1 MLIVGAVAG
10 VLASVLVVVPSGGVG
25 AAGGVSAPSGLS
37 AVSVEGGVLLSWD
50 APESG
55 ASEVSGYRVFR
66 RLPES
71 GERRLSVLVS
81 DTGSSETSFLDVSAV
96 VEGELFVY
104 RVAALFDGVVG
115 EGSVRARVRYE
126 APEPELEPVLRAVE
140 PEPEV
145 EADADVVV
153 LSGVLSVGSQ
163 GGVSPAMSGFSS
175 WARAGSLSPRSFTVD
190 GSAVRV
196 LVLVEHAGGVFLATD
211 QAMGSDFVLDVGGLE
226 FVGSESLV
234 PALPVR
240 GAYWWPSGG
249 LSWSDGDTVDV
260 ELRVAADAVPIGV
273 RAAAPLWAYF
283 DRVPDTHDGTDA
295 FSVRLRFGED
305 VDTDAAALRD
315 SIVVA
320 AGGTV
325 TAVEPAAGS
334 TRNWTVTIQPDGDSD
349 VTISVGGAL
358 GCADLAAVC
367 TADGRTL
374 PAGIEVTVAG
384 PSAAVSLDAL
394 SLDGALLD
402 QAFDPEVTLYTAQAD
417 VGISQVTVA
426 GVARDAAASV
436 DILPADADPNA
447 AGHQIAVTEGA
458 QTAVA
463 VTVTAADRNSE
474 RRYWVVVDGPPEAG
488 GNDVQEVPGL
498 TGLVLDG
505 LASFGFTPAQRRYE
519 AVKAAGVSM
528 VTVIASSDD
537 SDATVEVLVV
547 RSDDSP
553 LVIDTNDADPNTAG
567 HQVALSEAGE
577 TLLLVLVTSADAKR
591 QDIYLVLVRQPA
603 LQPPAAPG
611 APVTKNTVAPGLL
624 RSTPGVALRDTAV
637 PTLTALSLDGITLS
651 PQFAAA
657 TTDYTAT
664 VDADTAQVTVTAT
677 PAGDATVMFTPA
689 DADLNSAGWQV
700 ALPAADAGGAP
711 TQTNIAAIVVSGDTM
726 AVNSYLITVTRQAP
740 PADDASLN
748 SLALDGVALSP
759 AFDPATHS
767 YTAEVGSDVDQVT
780 LDLAAAAGATVTV
793 VPADDDPNTAGWQI
807 PLADVQPGG
816 QPSTTMVAIIVTA
829 ADTNTRQT
837 YTVTVT
843 RQAPSAPS
851 PITAVLPEGCVLET
865 LNAKDDGTFR
875 KSGVWRP
882 ECQSIF
888 EYRTN
893 SDDPVAATG
902 NARFYRLDV
911 LGQGRVTIE
920 VESDTSRHILLRSAD
935 GTLVKHTTYLIVPPS
950 DDSCVAL
957 FGVSCSG
964 NPVLNATLPTGSYI
978 VETVQHYRDGRQRRS
993 TVTVEGPNIYS
1004 VTPRLAA
1011 LSVDGTSVAGF
1022 DYNTFVYELARQ
1034 SATVTVAAEA
1044 TAAPPSSAAH
1054 SVLIEPA
1061 DADADTAGHQ
1071 VELAEYGLTEVTVT
1085 VTDGDGVGSNRYV
1098 VAFSG
1103 DHQATTSTSGS
1114 INVGGSVR
1122 ARVDSNGDRDWF
1134 AVDLVADS
1142 TYRID
1147 LKGKSSASGSLVDP
1161 HMFGVRLADGTLVAG
1176 TDDDNSGDGKN
1187 SALWFVASVTGTHFV
1202 DVGADGSGTGIYEL
1216 SVSGLADDFA
1226 ASTATVG
1233 AVAVDGTVVSGAVEF
1248 LGDRDWLAATLEAG
1262 RTYLFQ
1268 LRGSPSGVGTL
1279 ADPHLFGVHDDAGVL
1294 VAGTS
1299 DADSGAGAEA
1309 ESVFAPTVDGEYF
1322 VAAGAGGNG
1331 TGSYELSVFDV
1342 ADGFPGDLAQ
1352 DSSTS
1357 GAVAVGGSTNGAVEF
1372 EGDVDWFAV
1381 SLEAGAE
1388 YLVSVSRRG
1397 NGGGSLAD
1405 PRLVGIYGDD
1415 EVLIAGTSDDG
1426 AGVGSSSAVLF
1437 AADSTGTYYV
1447 AAGAA
1452 GDALGTYAVTL
1463 GAGFAESVSEPSGG
1477 DVSAGVSTA
1486 GRLVSGGEV
1495 TGAVA
1500 SPGTDVDWFA
1510 VYMEAGEWYRI
1521 YANAQRSAVS
1531 WLVRIP
1537 GIHDRD
1543 GQKVPGSGA
1552 AAGFW
1557 NESLEFFSPPYT
1569 GLYFVAVD
1577 TYWGSSGYAS
1587 SPYTL
1592 SFKKISDVRSADTTT
1607 TGRVRVNGSV
1617 RGRVDY
1623 PTDRDWYRVNLA
1635 AGKVYTFEL
1644 VGVTGDYGVY
1654 TTYGTLEDPV
1664 LHGVYDAD
1672 GVLADGE
1679 ILREWHSTDI
1689 HDGGER
1695 VYFVPEVS
1703 GAFYISAGTF
1713 PGSGYFDDTGTYTL
1727 RVNRMPDDHPADTS
1741 TTGSVTVGDK
1751 AGGNVQFPD
1760 DVDWFAVELEADKS
1774 YWVRA
1779 KGWRSGHGTLRSTKI
1794 NGVYDSGGVLIAG
1807 TTSDGGG
1814 VGDFNATLVFTPEAA
1829 GTYYVSVSQH
1839 GWSWGDGWAGGT
1851 YKLFVDDVTD
1861 GIPDDCGEDAAS
1873 ACALGVPG
1881 GKRGNLE
1888 VDGDS
1893 DWFAVELSAG
1903 KSYKFDSDGVSFSFG
1918 PVTGVTLYSPR
1929 ILGVYDGDGIKLRGT
1944 SGNPVQFT
1952 PLVSGTYYVEAG
1964 ANTRDSNGVGTYWLS
1979 VRKTGSVPEPVDD
1992 YPADDSTYGSLRAGG
2007 AATGVIDFR
2016 GDKDWFK
2023 AFLVADAVYTITLE
2037 GAGTDPLDD
2046 ARVGGVYDIDG
2057 TLLSADADYTGSVDV
2072 DSVMTFTATSSG
2084 LHFIEAAGH
2093 VDANGWSTGSYRMTL
2108 DIDLEAGTPLTLGE
2122 SAAGEF
2128 TVADTESHLYSVELE
2143 AGEDYWIQADPGSL
2157 DHPYLARVY
2166 DQDGVAVYDHSGEPS
2181 ELAAR
2186 LRRITASKDGIY
2198 FVVVAATTSL
2208 TDADDDG
2215 IGTYRITVSDLSD
2228 TALTAVAGQAG
2239 VSALTVG
2246 VLQRSSIDAYQET
2259 DRYRVYLEGGV
2270 EYRIDMEGDWTGY
2283 RDANGDWVAT
2293 ATLYNPIIEAVYH
2306 EDDTA
2311 ADLIVGSGHH
2321 DAGIGQNSQVAFTPA
2336 ADGFYLIDAA
2346 AEHAWTGTYVLT
2358 VVDANGWSADTNR
2371 LTQAAEAQAATAQ
2384 AVTALAVGVSAS
2396 GEITVADTEAH
2407 VYLVEL
2413 EADVDY
2419 WVQAD
2424 PGTLNHPY
2432 LLRIYDQDG
2441 VVVHDHSGEPSELGA
2456 RLRRITV
2463 SNDGAYFI
2471 VVAATTSL
2479 TDPDGI
2485 GTYRITVSDMSDTAL
2500 TAVAGQ
2506 AGVSALVVGGV
2517 QRSSIDTN
2525 YETDRYRVYLEAGV
2539 EYRIDMEGAWTGYRD
2554 ANGSWIVTA
2563 SLFNP
2568 IIEAVYHEDDTAA
2581 DLIVGS
2587 GHHDAGVGQ
2596 NSRVVFTPAADG
2608 FYLID
2613 ASAEQAWTGT
2623 YVLTVNAV
2631 S

>member
-1 MLIVGAVAG
+1 MFESSSGFLVGFSLRRGWGRLGVVGVVVG

-25 AAGGVSAPSGLS
+25 AAGGVGAPSGLS

-55 ASEVSGYRVFR
+55 AVSGYRVFR
-66 RLPES
+66 RLPER
-71 GERRLSVLVS
+71 GERSLSVLVS

-104 RVAALFDGVVG
+104 RVAALFDGAAG
-115 EGSVRARVRYE
+115 ERSVRARVRYE
-126 APEPELEPVLRAVE
+126 TSDPVLRAVE
-140 PEPEV
+140 PEPEPEV
-145 EADADVVV
+145 EADAVVDVVL
-153 LSGVLSVGSQ
+153 LSGVLLVGSQ
-163 GGVSPAMSGFSS
+163 GGVSPAMSGFSA

-211 QAMGSDFVLDVGGLE
+211 QAMGSDFVLDVGGRE

-234 PALPVR
+234 PALAVR

-260 ELRVAADAVPIGV
+260 ELRVAADAVPIGE

-283 DRVPDTHDGTDA
+283 DRVPDTHDGTSE

-305 VDTDAAALRD
+305 VDTTTAVLRD
-315 SIVVA
+315 SVITVS
-320 AGGTV
+320 GGTV
-325 TAVEPAAGS
+325 TAVQAAAGS
-334 TRNWTVTIQPDGDSD
+334 TRDWTVTIQPDGDSD

-358 GCADLAAVC
+358 SCADLAAVC

-384 PSAAVSLDAL
+384 PAASVSLDAL

-417 VGISQVTVA
+417 AGVSQVSVA
-426 GVARDAAASV
+426 AVARDAAASV

-447 AGHQIAVTEGA
+447 AGHQVTVAEGA

-463 VTVTAADRNSE
+463 VTVTAADGESE

-488 GNDVQEVPGL
+488 GSEVQEVPGL
-498 TGLVLDG
+498 TGLALDG
-505 LASFGFTPAQRRYE
+505 LAAFGFTPAQHRYE

-537 SDATVEVLVV
+537 SDAAVEVLVV

-591 QDIYLVLVRQPA
+591 QDVYLVLVRQPA
-603 LQPPAAPG
+603 TQPPG
-611 APVTKNTVAPGLL
+611 APTTKDTVVPGLL
-624 RSTPGVALRDTAV
+624 RSTPGVAPRDAAV
-637 PTLTALSLDGITLS
+637 PTLSALSLDGITLA

-677 PAGDATVMFTPA
+677 PSGDATVMFTPA
-689 DADLNSAGWQV
+689 DADLNTAGWQV

-711 TQTNIAAIVVSGDTM
+711 TQTNIAAIVTTADSMT
-726 AVNSYLITVTRQAP
+726 VNAYLITVSREAP
-740 PADDASLN
+740 PADDATLTA
-748 SLALDGVALSP
+748 LALDGATLAP
-759 AFDPATHS
+759 AFDPATHI
-767 YTAEVGSDVDQVT
+767 YTADVGSDVEQVT

-793 VPADDDPNTAGWQI
+793 VPGDDDSNTAGWQI
-807 PLADVQPGG
+807 PLADVQAGG
-816 QPSTTMVAIIVTA
+816 EPSVTAVAVVVTA
-829 ADTNTRQT
+829 ADGNTRLT
-837 YTVTVT
+837 YIVTVT
-843 RQAPSAPS
+843 RQAPSAPL
-851 PITAVLPEGCVLET
+851 PITVVLPEGCVLET
-865 LNAKDDGTFR
+865 LNAKDDGTLR
-875 KSGVWRP
+875 KSSVWRP
-882 ECQSIF
+882 KCQSIF
-888 EYRTN
+888 EFP
-893 SDDPVAATG
+893 DPYGHAVAVSG
-902 NARFYRLDV
+902 NARFYRFGVVEPGDV
-911 LGQGRVTIE
+911 AIE
-920 VESDTSRHILLRSAD
+920 VESSTSRHIVLRSAD
-935 GTLVKHTTYLIVPPS
+935 GTQLEHVYYHIDYPN
-950 DDSCVAL
+950 
-957 FGVSCSG
+957 GGSG
-964 NPVLNATLPTGSYI
+964 CYGMPCDADPVLEATLPAGAYI
-978 VETVQHYRDGRQRRS
+978 VETVQHYNGSGRQRSS
-993 TVTVEGPNIYS
+993 TVTVKGTDIFS
-1004 VTPRLAA
+1004 VAPQLAA
-1011 LSVDGTSVAGF
+1011 LTVDGTSVAGF
-1022 DYNTFVYELARQ
+1022 HSNTFVYELARQ

-1044 TAAPPSSAAH
+1044 TAPPPSFAANA
-1054 SVLIEPA
+1054 VLIEPA
-1061 DADADTAGHQ
+1061 DADPDTAGHQ
-1071 VELAEYGLTEVTVT
+1071 VEIAEYGLTEVTVT

-1103 DHQATTSTSGS
+1103 DHEATTSTSGS
-1114 INVGGSVR
+1114 VAVGGSVR
-1122 ARVDSNGDRDWF
+1122 ARVDSAGDRDWF

-1142 TYRID
+1142 AYRID

-1176 TDDDNSGDGKN
+1176 TSDDGSGDGQN
-1187 SALWFVASVTGTHFV
+1187 SAVWFVASVTGTHFV

-1233 AVAVDGTVVSGAVEF
+1233 AVAVDGVAVAGEVEF
-1248 LGDRDWLAATLEAG
+1248 RGDRDWLAATLEAG

-1268 LRGSPSGVGTL
+1268 LRGSPSGVGSL
-1279 ADPHLFGVHDDAGVL
+1279 ADPELFGVHDDAGVL

-1299 DADSGAGAEA
+1299 DADSGAGADA

-1331 TGSYELSVFDV
+1331 TGSYELSVADV
-1342 ADGFPGDLAQ
+1342 TDGFPDDFAGDA
-1352 DSSTS
+1352 STI
-1357 GAVAVGGSTNGAVEF
+1357 GAVTVGGSVQGAVEF
-1372 EGDVDWFAV
+1372 EGDRDWFAV
-1381 SLEAGAE
+1381 SVEAVGE
-1388 YLVSVSRRG
+1388 YSLRLRG
-1397 NGGGSLAD
+1397 SDSGGGTLLD
-1405 PRLVGIYGDD
+1405 PVLYGVFDDSGVLV
-1415 EVLIAGTSDDG
+1415 AGTSDDDSG
-1426 AGVGSSSAVLF
+1426 QGTDSVVRFWLEADGTFYVSVGTVAGERGTYTLEVDLQRDDYRGDVGTTGRLSVGVSKRARVDFLGDQDWFAVDLVAGVGYRFSEQSNVGSYVHGIF
-1437 AADSTGTYYV
+1437 EQDGVKVSGTHREPSREMYWVPETSGTYYV
-1447 AAGAA
+1447 AIISRE
-1452 GDALGTYAVTL
+1452 Y
-1463 GAGFAESVSEPSGG
+1463 S
-1477 DVSAGVSTA
+1477 DVPVVGPYRVKVARLADDYPAGV
-1486 GRLVSGGEV
+1486 
-1495 TGAVA
+1495 
-1500 SPGTDVDWFA
+1500 
-1510 VYMEAGEWYRI
+1510 
-1521 YANAQRSAVS
+1521 
-1531 WLVRIP
+1531 
-1537 GIHDRD
+1537 
-1543 GQKVPGSGA
+1543 
-1552 AAGFW
+1552 
-1557 NESLEFFSPPYT
+1557 
-1569 GLYFVAVD
+1569 
-1577 TYWGSSGYAS
+1577 
-1587 SPYTL
+1587 
-1592 SFKKISDVRSADTTT
+1592 
-1607 TGRVRVNGSV
+1607 
-1617 RGRVDY
+1617 
-1623 PTDRDWYRVNLA
+1623 
-1635 AGKVYTFEL
+1635 
-1644 VGVTGDYGVY
+1644 
-1654 TTYGTLEDPV
+1654 
-1664 LHGVYDAD
+1664 
-1672 GVLADGE
+1672 
-1679 ILREWHSTDI
+1679 
-1689 HDGGER
+1689 
-1695 VYFVPEVS
+1695 
-1703 GAFYISAGTF
+1703 
-1713 PGSGYFDDTGTYTL
+1713 
-1727 RVNRMPDDHPADTS
+1727 S
-1741 TTGSVTVGDK
+1741 TTGSVVVGGR
-1751 AGGNVQFPD
+1751 ATGSVQFPFD
-1760 DVDWFAVELEADKS
+1760 PDWFAVELEADRA
-1774 YWVRA
+1774 YLVRA
-1779 KGWRSGHGTLRSTKI
+1779 HGWRSGHGTLWNPNVPGI
-1794 NGVYDSGGVLIAG
+1794 YDDQGVLLPG
-1807 TTSDGGG
+1807 TSVDGGG
-1814 VGDFNATLVFTPEAA
+1814 VGDFESWQVFTPSAA
-1829 GTYYVSVSQH
+1829 GTYYVSVSQE
-1839 GWSWGDGWAGGT
+1839 GWPWDFGQWPDPWEGGT
-1851 YKLFVDDVTD
+1851 YKLFIDDVTD

-1873 ACALGVPG
+1873 ACDLRVPG
-1881 GKRGNLE
+1881 GKRGNFE

-1893 DWFAVELSAG
+1893 DWFAVDLVAG
-1903 KSYKFDSDGVSFSFG
+1903 TSYRFRQSGVSFSFG
-1918 PVTGVTLYSPR
+1918 PVTGVTLYNPK
-1929 ILGVYDGDGIKLRGT
+1929 ILGIYDDNGIKLPDT
-1944 SGNPVQFT
+1944 SDDNGGSGDLEAMVEFAP
-1952 PLVSGTYYVEAG
+1952 PASGTYYLVAG
-1964 ANTRDSNGVGTYWLS
+1964 ATKWDANGVGSYWLS
-1979 VRKTGSVPEPVDD
+1979 VSETDSGPEPFDD
-1992 YPADDSTYGSLRAGG
+1992 YPADDSTYGSLGAGG
-2007 AATGVIDFR
+2007 AATGKIEAR
-2016 GDKDWFK
+2016 NDKDWFA

-2037 GAGTDPLDD
+2037 GRGRDPLDD
-2046 ARVGGVYDIDG
+2046 PRVGGVYYFDG
-2057 TLLSADADYTGSVDV
+2057 RWLSADAHYTGTADA
-2072 DSVMTFTATSSG
+2072 DSVMTFTASSSG

-2093 VDANGWSTGSYRMTL
+2093 VDADGWSTGSYRMTL
-2108 DIDLEAGTPLTLGE
+2108 DIDLEAGTALTLGE

-2128 TVADTESHLYSVELE
+2128 TVAGTESHLYSVELE
-2143 AGEDYWIQADPGSL
+2143 AGEDYWIQADPGTL
-2157 DHPYLARVY
+2157 DHPYLVRVY
-2166 DQDGVAVYDHSGEPS
+2166 DQDGVAVYEHSGEPA
-2181 ELAAR
+2181 ELASR

-2198 FVVVAATTSL
+2198 FVVVSATTSL
-2208 TDADDDG
+2208 TDPDDDG
-2215 IGTYRITVSDLSD
+2215 IGTYRITVSDMSD

-2246 VLQRSSIDAYQET
+2246 VLQRSSIDTFEET

-2283 RDANGDWVAT
+2283 SDANGDWVAT

-2311 ADLIVGSGHH
+2311 VDLIVGSGHH

-2336 ADGFYLIDAA
+2336 ADGFYLIDAG

-2358 VVDANGWSADTNR
+2358 VVDANGWSAGTNR
-2371 LTQAAEAQAATAQ
+2371 MTQAAEAQAATAQ
-2384 AVTALAVGVSAS
+2384 AVTALAVGQSAS

-2424 PGTLNHPY
+2424 AGTLEHPY
-2432 LLRIYDQDG
+2432 LLRVYDADG
-2441 VVVHDHSGEPSELGA
+2441 VAVHDHSGDPSELGA

-2479 TDPDGI
+2479 TDPDGV
-2485 GTYRITVSDMSDTAL
+2485 GTYRITVSDMSDSAL

-2506 AGVSALVVGGV
+2506 TGVSALVVGGV